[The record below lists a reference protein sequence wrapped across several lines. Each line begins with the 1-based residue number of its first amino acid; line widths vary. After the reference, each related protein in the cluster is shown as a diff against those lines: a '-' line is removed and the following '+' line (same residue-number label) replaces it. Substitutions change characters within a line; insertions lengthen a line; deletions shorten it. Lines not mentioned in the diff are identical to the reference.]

1 MWPFLHFS
9 LILSYAIETDYHY
22 RTIKSKICLGKLVRS
37 IKTHKQCNKLHMGY
51 EHVYKEPDLG
61 RSRSSL
67 VLGVGSDLRIV
78 QENYK
83 YVCKP
88 LISC

>member
-1 MWPFLHFS
+1 MAFSSFS
-9 LILSYAIETDYHY
+9 LILACDIETGYY
-22 RTIKSKICLGKLVRS
+22 NRTIKSKICLGNLVRS
-37 IKTHKQCNKLHMGY
+37 IKTHKQCNKLHTGY

-83 YVCKP
+83 YVNR
-88 LISC
+88 